1 MAQPAHSHS
10 PNPAEKTESTAPA
23 PHKAPKDR
31 LITRDVALV
40 MLATFFF
47 MASNM
52 TITPIVAG
60 YGETLGATGAMM
72 GVIAGVMSFVS
83 LFCRP
88 IAGNLS
94 DLVSK
99 RLLVATGT
107 TLYIVA
113 GALYCTANS
122 TGMLIAARV
131 VNGLGFACGS
141 VCLATWVS
149 LLLPIRHMGAGMGL
163 YGIVNALAIAVG
175 PALGIRLH
183 QLVGYH
189 LTFIASLVMNV
200 FTLIVVML
208 VRNGGNPA
216 RRKVVVRAGQTG
228 QAGTA
233 GMATVSQAPHQSHRL
248 HRLHLSNLVEPRAIP
263 LVVVFMMFAIP
274 YFANQSFLVDYI
286 AARHLVASSD
296 LFFVCYAVALLLMR
310 LTMKD
315 LFDSKGFRFWLV
327 ACSIMMLGA
336 LAFLSGMTNDWYLLG
351 AGIGMAGGYG
361 LMSSVTQAQ
370 AVVIAGRE
378 RSGMANGTYYMGID
392 LGMALGPILAG
403 VFYEHL
409 PIAWFYPVFMVTI
422 PLAWAVYAGFARMI
436 HGRHGGRG

>member
-10 PNPAEKTESTAPA
+10 LNQAEQTESTVPT
-23 PHKAPKDR
+23 PQRPPKDR

-99 RLLVATGT
+99 RLLVAAGT

-113 GALYCTANS
+113 GVLYCTANS

-216 RRKVVVRAGQTG
+216 RRKAGARAGQTD
-228 QAGTA
+228 QTGTA
-233 GMATVSQAPHQSHRL
+233 GMATVSQTPHQSHQS

-286 AARHLVASSD
+286 AARHLAASSD

-315 LFDSKGFRFWLV
+315 LFDSKGFRFWLIV
-327 ACSIMMLGA
+327 CSIMMLGA
-336 LAFLSGMTNDWYLLG
+336 LAFLSCMTNDWYLLG

-436 HGRHGGRG
+436 HARA

>member
-10 PNPAEKTESTAPA
+10 PNQAEQTESTVPT
-23 PHKAPKDR
+23 PQRPPKDR

-99 RLLVATGT
+99 RLLVAAGT

-113 GALYCTANS
+113 GVLYCTANS

-216 RRKVVVRAGQTG
+216 RRKAGARAGQAD
-228 QAGTA
+228 QIGTA
-233 GMATVSQAPHQSHRL
+233 GMATVSQAPHQAHRL

-286 AARHLVASSD
+286 AARHLAASSD

-436 HGRHGGRG
+436 HSRA

>member
-1 MAQPAHSHS
+1 MAAPTQQTIPADNHGNGKS
-10 PNPAEKTESTAPA
+10 PG
-23 PHKAPKDR
+23 KAPKDR

-60 YGETLGATGAMM
+60 YGETLGATGALM

-113 GALYCTANS
+113 GILYCLADS
-122 TGMLIAARV
+122 TGMLIAARI

-200 FTLIVVML
+200 LTLI
-208 VRNGGNPA
+208 G
-216 RRKVVVRAGQTG
+216 
-228 QAGTA
+228 
-233 GMATVSQAPHQSHRL
+233 
-248 HRLHLSNLVEPRAIP
+248 
-263 LVVVFMMFAIP
+263 
-274 YFANQSFLVDYI
+274 
-286 AARHLVASSD
+286 
-296 LFFVCYAVALLLMR
+296 
-310 LTMKD
+310 
-315 LFDSKGFRFWLV
+315 
-327 ACSIMMLGA
+327 
-336 LAFLSGMTNDWYLLG
+336 
-351 AGIGMAGGYG
+351 
-361 LMSSVTQAQ
+361 
-370 AVVIAGRE
+370 
-378 RSGMANGTYYMGID
+378 
-392 LGMALGPILAG
+392 
-403 VFYEHL
+403 
-409 PIAWFYPVFMVTI
+409 
-422 PLAWAVYAGFARMI
+422 
-436 HGRHGGRG
+436 

>member
-1 MAQPAHSHS
+1 MATPTQQTSPADNHGNGKS
-10 PNPAEKTESTAPA
+10 PG
-23 PHKAPKDR
+23 KAPKDR

-60 YGETLGATGAMM
+60 YGETLGATGALM

-113 GALYCTANS
+113 GILYCLADS
-122 TGMLIAARV
+122 TGMLIAARI

-200 FTLIVVML
+200 LTLIVVML
-208 VRNGGNPA
+208 VRNGGAPA
-216 RRKVVVRAGQTG
+216 RRRTNAPDGEPSS
-228 QAGTA
+228 A
-233 GMATVSQAPHQSHRL
+233 MAPRKTPRKTPHASHRL
-248 HRLHLSNLVEPRAIP
+248 RLSSLVEPRAIP

-286 AARHLVASSD
+286 GARHLAVSSD
-296 LFFVCYAVALLLMR
+296 LFFVCYAVALLILR
-310 LTMKD
+310 LTLKD
-315 LFDSKGFRFWLV
+315 LFDSKGFRFWLIV
-327 ACSIMMLGA
+327 CSIAMLGS
-336 LAFLSGMTNDWYLLG
+336 LASLGCMTNDWYLLT
-351 AGIGMAGGYG
+351 AGIGMAGSYG
-361 LMSSVTQAQ
+361 LLSSVTQAQ

-378 RSGMANGTYYMGID
+378 RSGLANSTYYMGID
-392 LGMALGPILAG
+392 LGMALGPVLAG
-403 VFYEHL
+403 VVYGHL
-409 PIAWFYPVFMVTI
+409 PIAWFYPVFAVVV
-422 PLAWAVYAGFARMI
+422 PVAWVIYLGFAHMI
-436 HGRHGGRG
+436 HGRRR

>member
-1 MAQPAHSHS
+1 MAQPTYSHS
-10 PNPAEKTESTAPA
+10 PNPAEKANTVPTPQ
-23 PHKAPKDR
+23 KAPKDR

-52 TITPIVAG
+52 TVTPIVAG
-60 YGETLGATGAMM
+60 YGETLGATGALM
-72 GVIAGVMSFVS
+72 GVIAGAMSFVS

-107 TLYIVA
+107 MLYIAA
-113 GALYCTANS
+113 GILYCLANS
-122 TGMLIAARV
+122 TGVLIAARV

-163 YGIVNALAIAVG
+163 YGIVNALAIAIG

-200 FTLIVVML
+200 LTLIVVTL
-208 VRNGGNPA
+208 VRNGGAPA
-216 RRKVVVRAGQTG
+216 RRKTAAASGHTGLPAAPRA
-228 QAGTA
+228 AA
-233 GMATVSQAPHQSHRL
+233 RASHRL
-248 HRLHLSNLVEPRAIP
+248 RLSSLVEPRAVP

-286 AARHLVASSD
+286 TARHLTASSD

-310 LTMKD
+310 LMLRD
-315 LFDSKGFRFWLV
+315 LFDSRGFRFWLII
-327 ACSIMMLGA
+327 CSVMMLGS
-336 LAFLSGMTNDWYLLG
+336 LAFLTGMTNDWYLLG
-351 AGIGMAGGYG
+351 AGIGMAGSYG
-361 LMSSVTQAQ
+361 LLSSVTQAQ

-378 RSGMANGTYYMGID
+378 RSGIANSTYYMGID
-392 LGMALGPILAG
+392 LGMALGPVLAG
-403 VFYEHL
+403 VFYGHL
-409 PIAWFYPVFMVTI
+409 PIAWFYPVFIVVV
-422 PLAWAVYAGFARMI
+422 PLAWIVYLSFAHMI
-436 HGRHGGRG
+436 HGRDKRG

>member
-1 MAQPAHSHS
+1 MMKPLNGTMTDGTDERGTRIDIDGNSS
-10 PNPAEKTESTAPA
+10 STSTLGNGTG
-23 PHKAPKDR
+23 KAPKDR

-47 MASNM
+47 MSSNM
-52 TITPIVAG
+52 IVTPIVAG
-60 YGETLGATGAMM
+60 YGESLGATGMMM
-72 GVIAGVMSFVS
+72 GAIAGVMSFVS

-107 TLYIVA
+107 LLYITA
-113 GALYCTANS
+113 GIMYCLANS

-183 QLVGYH
+183 QLIGYH
-189 LTFIASLVMNV
+189 LTFVSSLAMNIC
-200 FTLIVVML
+200 TLIVVLL
-208 VRNGGNPA
+208 VRNGGKPA
-216 RRKVVVRAGQTG
+216 RKSAHGDS
-228 QAGTA
+228 GTHRPI
-233 GMATVSQAPHQSHRL
+233 GKHMRHRL
-248 HRLHLSNLVEPRAIP
+248 RLRNLVEPRAIP
-263 LVVVFMMFAIP
+263 LVIVFMMFAIP
-274 YFANQSFLVDYI
+274 YYANQSFLVDYI
-286 AARHLVASSD
+286 GARHLAASSD
-296 LFFVCYAVALLLMR
+296 LFFVFYAVALLIMR
-310 LTMKD
+310 LTLKD
-315 LFDSKGFRFWLV
+315 LFDSKGFRFWLIV
-327 ACSIMMLGA
+327 ASIAMLA
-336 LAFLSGMTNDWYLLG
+336 CLAFLGGMTNDWYLLG
-351 AGIGMAGGYG
+351 AGIGMAGSYG

-378 RSGMANGTYYMGID
+378 RSGLANSTYYMGID
-392 LGMALGPILAG
+392 LGMALGPVLAG
-403 VFYEHL
+403 VCYGHL
-409 PIAWFYPVFMVTI
+409 PIAWFYPVFMVVVPI
-422 PLAWAVYAGFARMI
+422 AWVIYLWFAHMI
-436 HGRHGGRG
+436 HGRR

>member
-1 MAQPAHSHS
+1 MATPTQQTIPADNHGNGKS
-10 PNPAEKTESTAPA
+10 PG
-23 PHKAPKDR
+23 KAPKDR

-60 YGETLGATGAMM
+60 YGETLGATGALM

-113 GALYCTANS
+113 GILYCLADS
-122 TGMLIAARV
+122 TGMLIAARI

-200 FTLIVVML
+200 LTLIVVML
-208 VRNGGNPA
+208 VRNGGAPA
-216 RRKVVVRAGQTG
+216 RRRTNAPDGEPSS
-228 QAGTA
+228 A
-233 GMATVSQAPHQSHRL
+233 MAPRKAPRKTPHASHRL
-248 HRLHLSNLVEPRAIP
+248 RLSSLVEPRAIP

-286 AARHLVASSD
+286 AARHLAASSD
-296 LFFVCYAVALLLMR
+296 LFFVCYAVALLILR
-310 LTMKD
+310 LTLKD
-315 LFDSKGFRFWLV
+315 LFDSKGFRFWLIV
-327 ACSIMMLGA
+327 CSIAMLGS
-336 LAFLSGMTNDWYLLG
+336 LASLGCMTNDWYLLT
-351 AGIGMAGGYG
+351 AGIGMAGSYG
-361 LMSSVTQAQ
+361 LLSSVTQAQ

-378 RSGMANGTYYMGID
+378 RSGMANSTYYMGID
-392 LGMALGPILAG
+392 LGMALGPMLAG
-403 VFYEHL
+403 VFYGHL

-422 PLAWAVYAGFARMI
+422 PLAWIVYASFAHMI
-436 HGRHGGRG
+436 HGRG

>member
-10 PNPAEKTESTAPA
+10 PNQAEQTESTVPA
-23 PHKAPKDR
+23 PQRPPKDR

-99 RLLVATGT
+99 RLLVAAGT

-113 GALYCTANS
+113 GVLYCTANS

-216 RRKVVVRAGQTG
+216 RRKAGARAGQTD
-228 QAGTA
+228 QTGTA
-233 GMATVSQAPHQSHRL
+233 GMATVSQTPHQSHRS

-286 AARHLVASSD
+286 AARHLAASSD

-315 LFDSKGFRFWLV
+315 LFDSKGFRFWLIV
-327 ACSIMMLGA
+327 CSIMMLGA
-336 LAFLSGMTNDWYLLG
+336 LAFLSCMTNDWYLLG

-436 HGRHGGRG
+436 HARA